1 MGYESDDTSQDG
13 RGEDDEDD
21 YEEAGGGNRLLGFM
35 FGNVDGSGD
44 LGVDYLDELSVKS
57 SRTPVDAAEKVISHA
72 YYDEKAEDAVDY
84 EDIDEQ

>member
-44 LGVDYLDELSVKS
+44 LGVDYLDEDTKEHL
-57 SRTPVDAAEKVISHA
+57 
-72 YYDEKAEDAVDY
+72 AVLADKLGCNVLC
-84 EDIDEQ
+84 ICFPTII